1 MIRINNRTPSNNPL
15 NAVAGLLILVVVLVT
30 LFMLA
35 RFVFQILAFLSPV
48 LIIAAL
54 VLDYKTV
61 TGFGKWLIDLV
72 RRNALM
78 GIAAIVLTV
87 LGFPLV
93 SAFLAG
99 KALLS
104 RNVRKAREEQ
114 EPQKPGEYIDFEE
127 LDDRPLE
134 LPELSKMKRR
144 EEERREEERREK
156 DRREKEPP
164 PPRREDRDRD
174 RDYDQLFD

>member
-1 MIRINNRTPSNNPL
+1 MIRIDNRNPSNNPL
-15 NAVAGLLILVVVLVT
+15 SALAGLLIFVVVLVA

-35 RFVFQILAFLSPV
+35 RFVFRILAFLSPA

-54 VLDYKTV
+54 ILDYKTV
-61 TGFGKWLIDLV
+61 TGFGKWLIDQV
-72 RRNALM
+72 RSNPLL

-99 KALLS
+99 KALLT

-114 EPQKPGEYIDFEE
+114 EQQQRGEYIDFEE
-127 LDDRPLE
+127 LDDQPLE
-134 LPELSKMKRR
+134 LPELSEMKRR
-144 EEERREEERREK
+144 EEERREKERRAE
-156 DRREKEPP
+156 EPP
-164 PPRREDRDRD
+164 PSRRENRDS
-174 RDYDQLFD
+174 DYDQLFD

>member
-1 MIRINNRTPSNNPL
+1 MIRINNRNPSNNPL
-15 NAVAGLLILVVVLVT
+15 SALAGLLILVVVLVA

-35 RFVFQILAFLSPV
+35 RFVFRILAFLSPA

-54 VLDYKTV
+54 FLDYKTV

-72 RRNALM
+72 RRNPLM

-99 KALLS
+99 KALLT
-104 RNVRKAREEQ
+104 RNMRKAKEEQ
-114 EPQKPGEYIDFEE
+114 EQARTGEYIEFEE
-127 LDDRPLE
+127 VEEEPLE
-134 LPELSKMKRR
+134 LPELSKVKRR
-144 EEERREEERREK
+144 EPERPPDESPRK
-156 DRREKEPP
+156 KEG
-164 PPRREDRDRD
+164 RDS
-174 RDYDQLFD
+174 DYDQLFD